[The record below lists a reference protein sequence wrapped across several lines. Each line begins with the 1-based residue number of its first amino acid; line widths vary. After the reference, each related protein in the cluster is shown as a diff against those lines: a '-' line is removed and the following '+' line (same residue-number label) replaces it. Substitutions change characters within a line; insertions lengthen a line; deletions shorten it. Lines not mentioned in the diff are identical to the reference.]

1 MSTQTVLPGA
11 TNPANR
17 GNLRL
22 KSLSL
27 RELNDSEALSLAI
40 DVTVQDQRLQFTSS
54 FDTGTTLNMF
64 SAKGET
70 MEMTTLSVAS
80 ILAENISASGNFV
93 LNTLSVGSVTSDL
106 SVGGGV
112 FMPFLSVQEAHVG
125 TLNIFG
131 ANTLSVGGNAVFKG
145 GNFSI
150 EGGEGALT
158 IERQISCGS
167 KITGQSSLSIGGHGD
182 IADKLSI
189 GSNTTIAGYTSV
201 GGYATIQGAYLKV
214 KGDLSVGGDDTTLDT
229 NLSVSGALAVRQES
243 VFDQT
248 VSVNGNL
255 TTASKLSVGSAVR
268 LSSILNVMSVSTFH
282 ARVSVHGPFDVEG
295 TTSIGGAI
303 TAADTLSVQG
313 LTTIGTLSAG
323 ISVLNQLNV
332 RGNTII
338 GGDLTVEGTT
348 ITLNTSQVDIE
359 DPIIEIG
366 QGLEAETIAGIK
378 IIKDL
383 SVGANQSGIFRERAS
398 DDGNT
403 PSFFAVYEDFN
414 DSDTL
419 NIVKTVG
426 NFRASQLSTS
436 SEAFLGG
443 DLSVGGDMYVAGAA
457 TLEESLSLN
466 SFVHLE
472 GDLSVGGNSNI
483 DGNLEMN
490 GSLSTGSHVISGGNV
505 SLGGTV
511 DIVGITQIA
520 SELSVSESVTL
531 ASDLSV
537 ASDVQIDGK
546 TRVSQTLSVGSFSVV
561 DGSLSISGA
570 LVSDDYI
577 SVSGD
582 VTLAQSLSVSDVA
595 VITPSGGSN
604 LFVVAAGQPPITI
617 TADNVDVVHQIEFD
631 ELPVLVTIRQ
641 SGKTDLKYNSV
652 GGNGTG
658 PPITFDPV
666 IEKYVL
672 PLQYMNGTV
681 NPTQVPQEYEIVMSR
696 PYVSKAAFRIRNLLG
711 GYIHDLSDVIP
722 KDIFTEASGHSIP
735 TVSVSGDIITGSAI
749 SVGHDLHCHGNTL
762 FSNATKKVGIY
773 GKLSVNDDVNVNERL
788 IVGGGASSF
797 LSIGSEIAAAQTL
810 SVAGDVILASEMS
823 VGQNSHFEESVF
835 IKGALSVQ
843 SSLEVGNHAVF
854 NDSMSIAG
862 LVVIDDDLSISSS
875 QVVGVDLSIGAVL
888 TTQMLSVQQMDAK
901 NLSAGTTFI
910 ETSLTNSGTSDFYDV
925 VQLGSTLS
933 ASGAIYGTST
943 LSVGANADF
952 ASNLM
957 IDGELSVTSSVTF
970 NGDTT
975 INDTLDVE
983 GTTRINQALSVTGA
997 STVASTL
1004 SVGGSSELTGNVA
1017 IRGVEV
1023 VNSHLSVGR
1032 HGTIARELS
1041 VGDTITGSRNLSVG
1055 GMVLD
1060 RERIRNR
1067 YYLLNHAS
1075 NSGLQVQTSSAGQ
1088 EFLFLLADGRL
1099 ISRNSY
1105 SENGIFIVK
1114 SIVNVQVE
1122 WFEVNSTITDA
1133 DFVEARQ
1140 LGDDSL
1146 VVIDDNAPGTS
1157 SSAPVL
1163 AGLTALSVG
1172 HNMTIGKS
1180 GEITFLSIG
1189 SSVDITGRTQI
1200 MNTLSVSGDVTLASA
1215 LSTSGDMDVSSHVR
1229 VGGELSVGAQVIIG
1243 STLSIQGDTT
1253 VAGTMSVQGDLDV
1266 FNPVRFADT
1275 LSVSGDM
1282 DVKADSRIHGSLSV
1296 QGLTTIDDA
1305 VSISGHLEV
1314 GDALALGSHVSV
1326 GASATIGSYL
1336 SVHTF
1341 AGIGGYMEVKDRLS
1355 VGGDLALV
1363 GKAEMDS
1370 TLSINGSV
1378 FMGDSLE
1385 VEGAVSIGGDSE
1397 IAGQLSIGGLLAVT
1411 GTSSVGGNVVLSESL
1426 SVASLLITPSTG
1438 DNSFTLTAPI
1448 TSDLNAIALRIE
1460 LQYPHTLQLDTNSG
1474 FVSQSPAQAT
1484 GNGTFETVIS
1494 NAAGITQGVGQIN
1507 GFKLDA
1513 ADNPS
1518 VPQLRFMTEH
1528 EVIKVEWED
1537 GSSNITVLH
1546 NNVDTPGLTGGKRA
1560 PTLSVGGRMIL
1571 LEDLSVGF
1579 DATIEGNLSVA
1590 NLIIADTLSIGT
1602 AFTTAISTQKLFVAE
1617 SELASVSGDSI
1628 SVGSAFMKTAEIEN
1642 FLSCAGPVLFQDSVT
1657 LEGQTLT
1664 LTNDLSVAGDAQ
1676 LNLISV
1682 ANLHV
1687 NMLSVSGAYAS
1698 ELSVH
1703 TLFVQQVTTTD
1714 PDESF
1719 DFQDDA
1725 HFQGDLTIEGKLYVK
1740 DILYTGS
1747 GGTLS
1752 IENVASMTIEDN
1764 LSIAGHIHGDTFS
1777 LGLNNTPST
1786 STSPGDAGLI
1796 AIDTQ
1801 HLYVCIAANTWRR
1814 IAFSAF

>member
-27 RELNDSEALSLAI
+27 RELNESESLSLAI
-40 DVTVQDQRLQFTSS
+40 DVTVQDERLQFTSS
-54 FDTGTTLNMF
+54 FDTGTTVNMF
-64 SAKGET
+64 SAKGDT
-70 MEMTTLSVAS
+70 MEMTTLSVGS
-80 ILAENISASGNFV
+80 ILAENISASGNFA
-93 LNTLSVGSVTSDL
+93 LNALSVGSVTSD
-106 SVGGGV
+106 VIVDGGV
-112 FMPFLSVQEAHVG
+112 FTPLLSVQEAHIG

-167 KITGQSSLSIGGHGD
+167 KITVQSSLSIGGHGD

-229 NLSVSGALAVRQES
+229 NLSVSGALAVRQTS

-255 TTASKLSVGSAVR
+255 TTASRLSVGSAVR

-282 ARVSVHGPFDVEG
+282 ARMSVHGPFDVEG

-323 ISVLNQLNV
+323 TSTLNSLAVRQNLSVA
-332 RGNTII
+332 
-338 GGDLTVEGTT
+338 GDLIVEGNT

-366 QGLEAETIAGIK
+366 QGLSGETLAGIK
-378 IIKDL
+378 IIKDT
-383 SVGANQSGIFRERAS
+383 VAANNQSGFFRERAS

-419 NIVKTVG
+419 NVVKTVG

-457 TLEESLSLN
+457 ILEESLSLN
-466 SFVHLE
+466 AFVHLE
-472 GDLSVGGNSNI
+472 GDLSVGGNGNV

-490 GSLSTGSHVISGGNV
+490 GSLSTGSGVISGGDV
-505 SLGGTV
+505 SVGGTV

-520 SELSVSESVTL
+520 SKLSVSESTTL

-546 TRVSQTLSVGSFSVV
+546 TRVAQTLSVGNFSVV

-570 LVSDDYI
+570 LISDDYI

-582 VTLAQSLSVSDVA
+582 VTLGQSLSVSDVA
-595 VITPSGGSN
+595 VMTPSGGSN
-604 LFVVAAGQPPITI
+604 LFVVNTASSALIQMS
-617 TADNVDVVHQIEFD
+617 ADNVDVVHQIEFD
-631 ELPVLVTIRQ
+631 ELPVLVTVRQ
-641 SGKTDLKYNSV
+641 SGKTDLVYNSI
-652 GGNGTG
+652 GTATA

-672 PLQYMNGTV
+672 PLQYIDGTV

-696 PYVSKAAFRIRNLLG
+696 PYVSKAAFKIRNLLG
-711 GYIHDLSDVIP
+711 GYNHDLSDVVP
-722 KDIFTEASGHSIP
+722 KDMFTEASGHSIP
-735 TVSVSGDIITGSAI
+735 TLSVSGDIITGSAI

-762 FSNATKKVGIY
+762 FSNATKKVGIR

-788 IVGGGASSF
+788 IVGGGVSSF
-797 LSIGSEIAAAQTL
+797 LSIGSDVVAAQTL
-810 SVAGDVILASEMS
+810 SVAGDVSLASEMS
-823 VGQNSHFEESVF
+823 VGQNSYFEESVF
-835 IKGALSVQ
+835 IKGNLSVQ
-843 SSLEVGNHAVF
+843 SSLEVSNNAVF

-862 LVVIDDDLSISSS
+862 LVVIDDDLSVSSS
-875 QVVGVDLSIGAVL
+875 QVIGVDLSIGAVL
-888 TTQMLSVQQMDAK
+888 TTQMLSVQKMDAN

-910 ETSLTNSGTSDFYDV
+910 ETTLTNSGTSDFFDV

-933 ASGAIYGTST
+933 ASGPIYGTST

-952 ASNLM
+952 ASTVL

-975 INDTLDVE
+975 LNDTLDVE

-997 STVASTL
+997 STLASTL

-1017 IRGVEV
+1017 IRGIEV

-1055 GMVLD
+1055 GLVLD
-1060 RERIRNR
+1060 RERNRNR

-1088 EFLFLLADGRL
+1088 EFLFLLTDGRL
-1099 ISRNSY
+1099 ISRSSY

-1114 SIVNVQVE
+1114 SIENVQVE
-1122 WFEVNSTITDA
+1122 WFEVNSTITDT

-1140 LGDDSL
+1140 LADDSL
-1146 VVIDDNAPGTS
+1146 VVIDDSAPGTS
-1157 SSAPVL
+1157 SSSPVL

-1172 HNMTIGKS
+1172 HNMTIGKN
-1180 GEITFLSIG
+1180 GESTFLSIG

-1229 VGGELSVGAQVIIG
+1229 VGGELSVAAQVIIG
-1243 STLSIQGDTT
+1243 STLSIHGDTT
-1253 VAGTMSVQGDLDV
+1253 LSGTMSVQGDLDV

-1305 VSISGHLEV
+1305 VSISGHLQV
-1314 GDALALGSHVSV
+1314 GDAIALGSHVSA
-1326 GASATIGSYL
+1326 GGSATIGSYL

-1370 TLSINGSV
+1370 TLSINGSTFV
-1378 FMGDSLE
+1378 GDSLE

-1411 GTSSVGGNVVLSESL
+1411 GTSSVGGNVILSDSL
-1426 SVASLLITPSTG
+1426 SVASLLVTPSSGNNT
-1438 DNSFTLTAPI
+1438 FTLTAPI
-1448 TSDLNAIALRIE
+1448 TSDLNATELRIE

-1484 GNGTFETVIS
+1484 GNGTFETVIT

-1513 ADNPS
+1513 ADNAN

-1528 EVIKVEWED
+1528 EVLKIEWED
-1537 GSSNITVLH
+1537 GSSTITVLH

-1560 PTLSVGGRMIL
+1560 PTLSVGGRIIL

-1579 DATIEGNLSVA
+1579 DTTIEGSLSVA
-1590 NLIIADTLSIGT
+1590 NVIIADTLSIGT
-1602 AFTTAISTQKLFVAE
+1602 AFTSAISTQKLFVAE

-1628 SVGSAFMKTAEIEN
+1628 SVGSAWINTAFIYD
-1642 FLSCAGPVLFQDSVT
+1642 FLSVAGPLLVEDNVT
-1657 LEGQTLT
+1657 FTGQTLT
-1664 LTNDLSVAGDAQ
+1664 LSNDLSVGGDAQ

-1747 GGTLS
+1747 GGTLA

-1777 LGLNNTPST
+1777 LGMNNTPST
-1786 STSPGDAGLI
+1786 STSPGTAGLI
-1796 AIDTQ
+1796 AFDTQ
-1801 HLYVCIAANTWRR
+1801 HLYLCIAANLWRR
-1814 IAFSAF
+1814 IALSAF